1 MNFESV
7 VPMAP
12 RREPT
17 EQDPPHRSVLLAETL
32 AALDPQPGRLHVD
45 ATLGAGGHT
54 EALLAVEGTRVI
66 GIDRDETALG
76 LARERLAPFG
86 DRVTLVHGKFSEI
99 EAHLAALGIEQVDG
113 LCADIGVSSMQL
125 TQGERGMS
133 FRKDGPLD
141 MRMDRSRG
149 TTALDLIDH
158 LSDDELADVL
168 YRFGEERRSRRV
180 ARCIKQARAA
190 GELRSTLDLRR
201 AVVRAVGPA
210 RIGGVDPATR
220 TFQALRIAVNDEIG
234 ELDALIAA
242 ATRVVRIG
250 GVFAVISFHSI
261 EDRAVKRAFK
271 ADAWEALSKKPVVPG
286 DAETAENPRARS
298 AKLRAA
304 RRVDE
309 AARAAEAAAYKA
321 GRRYRDLEDG
331 DDEAPDSEPDS
342 GPASRD
348 EEAMS

>member
-1 MNFESV
+1 MNVENV
-7 VPMAP
+7 VPMATP
-12 RREPT
+12 REPLD
-17 EQDPPHRSVLLAETL
+17 QDPPHKSVLLAETI
-32 AALDPQPGRLHVD
+32 AALAPRAGGIYVD

-54 EALLAVEGTRVI
+54 EAILAIEGTRVI
-66 GIDRDETALG
+66 GVDRDEVALG

-86 DRVTLVHGKFSEI
+86 DRLRLVHGRFSEI
-99 EAHLAALGIEQVDG
+99 EAHLAALGVTQVDG
-113 LCADIGVSSMQL
+113 LCADVGVSSMQL
-125 TQGERGMS
+125 TEADRGMS

-190 GELRSTLDLRR
+190 GELATTLDLRR

-234 ELDALIAA
+234 ELAALIDAA
-242 ATRVVRIG
+242 ARVVRPG
-250 GVFAVISFHSI
+250 GVFAVISFHSL

-271 ADAWEALSKKPVVPG
+271 AGGWQQLTKKPVVPG

-309 AARAAEAAAYKA
+309 VSLDFGIE
-321 GRRYRDLEDG
+321 
-331 DDEAPDSEPDS
+331 
-342 GPASRD
+342 D
-348 EEAMS
+348 EESAS